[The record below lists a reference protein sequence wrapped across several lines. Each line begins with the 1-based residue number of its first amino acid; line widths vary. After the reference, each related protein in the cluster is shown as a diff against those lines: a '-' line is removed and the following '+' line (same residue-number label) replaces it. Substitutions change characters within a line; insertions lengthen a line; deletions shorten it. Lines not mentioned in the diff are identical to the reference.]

1 MHLERSENFAR
12 DVEPD
17 GRTNFNLRKRHILVA
32 NGYAVTSADPAAGRE
47 DRTHGWLELVLD
59 ENGPRTVCRYDPRV
73 APERAGP
80 IDYGHVLRF
89 FAGQP
94 DPADASPARRHRRLG
109 DRPGHQVPAARR
121 PVDDGFRGIGV
132 EADDRPR
139 HAPRDGADGGTLTLS
154 IGEGVRA
161 KAAKAP
167 RAPRKPRRDEKRWGI
182 VWRMAKRFA
191 TFLISPGLPLGA
203 LGALAALAR
212 SVCGTITAGEAIHL
226 DIGLVSYT
234 RISARCAPR
243 WGTATY
249 RR

>member
-94 DPADASPARRHRRLG
+94 DPADASHFTGPASSTAG
-109 DRPGHQVPAARR
+109 RPTRA
-121 PVDDGFRGIGV
+121 
-132 EADDRPR
+132 
-139 HAPRDGADGGTLTLS
+139 S
-154 IGEGVRA
+154 SSSRA
-161 KAAKAP
+161 KASG
-167 RAPRKPRRDEKRWGI
+167 RR
-182 VWRMAKRFA
+182 
-191 TFLISPGLPLGA
+191 LPG
-203 LGALAALAR
+203 
-212 SVCGTITAGEAIHL
+212 
-226 DIGLVSYT
+226 D
-234 RISARCAPR
+234 
-243 WGTATY
+243 
-249 RR
+249 RRGS